1 MATTTAIEIY
11 EVGPRDGLQ
20 SAKCQVST
28 RDKIAL
34 IEGLHDAGVRNIE
47 VGSFVHPKLVP
58 NMADSATVFEEIKK
72 LECHLSVLVP
82 NEKGLQ
88 RAKSVGATNINIC
101 LSPSETF
108 NKHNFNSSLSKLLSS
123 YRSMLY
129 GIPKENI
136 RVYISHAFGCSTE
149 GRFDDEAISFVLQ
162 QSALLGNTV
171 VLSDTAGIANE
182 ESIKRLGNFI
192 ADMPSTKWAV
202 HFHHNANGDSLMNN
216 VQWAYDIGIRQFDTS
231 VGGIGGCPFVAGSG
245 ANLATEELLNWAMF
259 NHINVANAIDVSKV
273 TTLGQWVNDLIS
285 KSHAL

>member
-1 MATTTAIEIY
+1 MARTTAIEIY

-28 RDKIAL
+28 QDKIAL
-34 IEGLHDAGVRNIE
+34 IEGLHEAGIRNIE

-58 NMADSATVFEEIKK
+58 NMSDSATVFEEVKK
-72 LECHLSVLVP
+72 LACHLSVLVP
-82 NEKGLQ
+82 NEKGLE
-88 RAKSVGATNINIC
+88 RAKSVGASNINVC

-149 GRFDDEAISFVLQ
+149 GQFDDEAISFVLQ
-162 QSALLGNTV
+162 QSALLGDTV

-182 ESIKRLGNFI
+182 QSIQRMGEFI
-192 ADMPSTKWAV
+192 TNMPSTKWAV
-202 HFHHNANGDSLMNN
+202 HFHHNANGDSLMDN
-216 VQWAYDIGIRQFDTS
+216 VQSAYDIGIRQFDTS

-245 ANLATEELLNWAMF
+245 ANLATEDLLNWARF
-259 NHINVANAIDVSKV
+259 NHINVVNTIDASKL